1 MRTELITQRDDL
13 VIRRHTL
20 EAGEATPWHSDACR
34 RFTVVVR
41 GDEIR
46 IEFRLT
52 GESVA
57 VPVPPGLSDW
67 DEPEPRVHRA
77 VNVSAARYEEVVMFF
92 LDSPGID
99 PQPEHP

>member
-20 EAGEATPWHSDACR
+20 EA
-34 RFTVVVR
+34 
-41 GDEIR
+41 
-46 IEFRLT
+46 